1 MPLFSIITI
10 TKNDPA
16 GFARTRASIEAQTF
30 SDYEWIV
37 VDGSLPPDR
46 FRNLPPSREWEGGLE
61 GGRRCTYINE
71 PDEGIYDAMNKG
83 IQRACGDYLIFMNA
97 GDTFAAFDVLARIA
111 PLLNDADFAYGDA
124 LEGGHYKPAHHTIA
138 RGMVTH
144 HQAMIFK
151 KSARLYDLNYTIA
164 ADYKYTA
171 QAIRE
176 AKNIVYLP
184 FAICIFETGGV
195 SQRRTKLGRQEQAA
209 IRRELGLHTPLIGIV
224 QFFSQLLKTYAPR
237 VYWTIR
243 SFRHC
248 EAKPKQSR
256 K

>member
-10 TKNDPA
+10 TKNNAA
-16 GFARTRASIEAQTF
+16 GFALTRESVQAQTF
-30 SDYEWIV
+30 LDYEWIV
-37 VDGSLPPDR
+37 IDGD
-46 FRNLPPSREWEGGLE
+46 
-61 GGRRCTYINE
+61 IE

-97 GDTFAAFDVLARIA
+97 GDVFADAHVLTRIA

-124 LEGGHYKPAHHTIA
+124 LEGGHYKPAHHNIA

-171 QAIRE
+171 QAIRG

-195 SQRRTKLGRQEQAA
+195 SQRRTTLGRQEQAM
-209 IRRELGLHTPLIGIV
+209 IRRELGLRAPFIGIV
-224 QFFSQLLKTYAPR
+224 QALSQFLKNFSPR
-237 VYWTIR
+237 VYWVIR
-243 SFRHC
+243 KNF
-248 EAKPKQSR
+248 
-256 K
+256 

>member
-10 TKNDPA
+10 TKNNAD
-16 GFARTRASIEAQTF
+16 GFAITRASVQAQTLL
-30 SDYEWIV
+30 DYEWIV
-37 VDGSLPPDR
+37 IDGD
-46 FRNLPPSREWEGGLE
+46 
-61 GGRRCTYINE
+61 IE

-83 IQRACGDYLIFMNA
+83 IQRACGGYLIFMNA
-97 GDTFAAFDVLARIA
+97 GDVFADVHVLTRIA

-124 LEGGHYKPAHHTIA
+124 LESGHYKPAHHNIA

-151 KSARLYDLNYTIA
+151 RSARLYDLNYTIA

-184 FAICIFETGGV
+184 FAVCIFEVGGV
-195 SQRRTKLGRQEQAA
+195 SQRRTRLGRQEQNA
-209 IRRELGLHTPLIGIV
+209 IRHEMGIKAPFTGVV
-224 QFFSQLLKTYAPR
+224 QALSQFLKNTAPR
-237 VYWTIR
+237 LYWAVR

-248 EAKPKQSR
+248 ER
-256 K
+256 